1 MNVSKKVEYTISLN
15 DKEAE
20 ALFYGLGILQ
30 KMIMEQDTDNILRS
44 LDITIDNFEDYQDT
58 IVEIFEDLSALLC
71 G

>member
-30 KMIMEQDTDNILRS
+30 KMIMEQESDNVMKALEI
-44 LDITIDNFEDYQDT
+44 DIDNFEDYQDT
-58 IVEIFEDLSALLC
+58 IVEIFEDLHFAQ